1 MHTVIVL
8 GTALTLLAACLFI
21 GRLIAGRTGMAR
33 ACLWFLPLWFVG
45 AAINMY
51 IGVAQAGY
59 SIADETP
66 MFLIVF
72 GIPAAVSLGI
82 WRKLK

>member
-8 GTALTLLAACLFI
+8 GTALLLLALTIFV
-21 GRLIAGRTGMAR
+21 GRLIAGRSGMAR
-33 ACLWFLPLWFVG
+33 ACLWFVPLWFLG
-45 AAINMY
+45 AAVNMY

-66 MFLIVF
+66 MFLLVF
-72 GIPAAVSLGI
+72 SVPVAIALLV
-82 WRKLK
+82 RRQLK